1 MTCNREAEPKVVV
14 YTRHGTEFVKTGS
27 LKTGTMAVRV
37 AIDGRASPS
46 IWDAKKALEIVSDAI
61 QGGYARANR
70 YAIIEAKVSPLT
82 FVALRTAKLL
92 NPRTKKPSLTS
103 IPRVRFFAQ
112 QSEHGRYSLIDA
124 FNHDLFTIRENEELR
139 RWFESL
145 FPTPRQKKTL
155 GRQILET
162 FWAEDR

>member
-1 MTCNREAEPKVVV
+1 MVV
-14 YTRHGTEFVKTGS
+14 YTRNGTEFVKTGS
-27 LKTGTMAVRV
+27 LKPGTRAVRV

-46 IWDAKKALEIVSDAI
+46 IWEAKKALEIVSDAI

-70 YAIIEAKVSPLT
+70 YEIIEVKVNSLS
-82 FVALRTAKLL
+82 FVARRTAKLL
-92 NPRTKKPSLTS
+92 RPRRKKPSLTS
-103 IPRVRFFAQ
+103 LPRVRFFAQ

-124 FNHDLFTIRENEELR
+124 LNHDLFTVRENEELR

-145 FPTPRQKKTL
+145 FGTPRQEKTL

>member
-1 MTCNREAEPKVVV
+1 MVV
-14 YTRHGTEFVKTGS
+14 YTRNGTEFVKTGS
-27 LKTGTMAVRV
+27 LKPGTRAVRV

-46 IWDAKKALEIVSDAI
+46 IWEAKKALEIVSDAI

-70 YAIIEAKVSPLT
+70 YEIIEVKVNSLS
-82 FVALRTAKLL
+82 FVARRTAKLL
-92 NPRTKKPSLTS
+92 RPRRKKPSLTS
-103 IPRVRFFAQ
+103 LPRVRFFAR

-124 FNHDLFTIRENEELR
+124 LNHDLFTVRENEELR

-145 FPTPRQKKTL
+145 FGTPRQEKTL

>member
-1 MTCNREAEPKVVV
+1 MVV
-14 YTRHGTEFVKTGS
+14 YTRNGTEFVKTGS
-27 LKTGTMAVRV
+27 LKPGTRAVRV

-46 IWDAKKALEIVSDAI
+46 IWEAKKALEIVSDAI

-70 YAIIEAKVSPLT
+70 YEIIEAKVNSLS
-82 FVALRTAKLL
+82 FVARRTTKLL
-92 NPRTKKPSLTS
+92 KPRNKKPSLTS
-103 IPRVRFFAQ
+103 LPRIRFFAQ

-124 FNHDLFTIRENEELR
+124 LNHDLFRVRGNEELR

-145 FPTPRQKKTL
+145 FGTPRQEKTL

-162 FWAEDR
+162 FWTEDR

>member
-1 MTCNREAEPKVVV
+1 VVV
-14 YTRHGTEFVKTGS
+14 YTRNGTEFVKTGS
-27 LKTGTMAVRV
+27 LKPGTRAVRV

-46 IWDAKKALEIVSDAI
+46 IWEAKKALEVVSDAI

-70 YAIIEAKVSPLT
+70 YEIIEAKVNWLS
-82 FVALRTAKLL
+82 FVARRTSKLL
-92 NPRTKKPSLTS
+92 KPRRKKPSPTS
-103 IPRVRFFAQ
+103 LPRVCCLAQ

-124 FNHDLFTIRENEELR
+124 LNHDLFTIRENEELR
-139 RWFESL
+139 RWFENL
-145 FPTPRQKKTL
+145 FDTSRQEKTL

>member
-1 MTCNREAEPKVVV
+1 MVV
-14 YTRHGTEFVKTGS
+14 YTRNGTEFVKTGS
-27 LKTGTMAVRV
+27 LKPGTRAVRV

-46 IWDAKKALEIVSDAI
+46 IWEAKKALEIVSDAI

-70 YAIIEAKVSPLT
+70 YEIIEAKVNSLS
-82 FVALRTAKLL
+82 FVARRTAKLL
-92 NPRTKKPSLTS
+92 KPRSKKPSLTS
-103 IPRVRFFAQ
+103 LPRVRFFAQ
-112 QSEHGRYSLIDA
+112 QSEHRRYSLIDA
-124 FNHDLFTIRENEELR
+124 LNHALFRVRENEELR

-145 FPTPRQKKTL
+145 FGTPRQEKTR

>member
-1 MTCNREAEPKVVV
+1 VVV
-14 YTRHGTEFVKTGS
+14 YTRNGTEFVKTGS
-27 LKTGTMAVRV
+27 LKPGTRAVRV

-46 IWDAKKALEIVSDAI
+46 IWEAKKALEIVSDAI

-70 YAIIEAKVSPLT
+70 YEIIEAKVNSLS
-82 FVALRTAKLL
+82 FVARRTTKLL
-92 NPRTKKPSLTS
+92 KPRNKKPSLTS
-103 IPRVRFFAQ
+103 LPRIRFFAQ

-124 FNHDLFTIRENEELR
+124 LNHDLFRVRGNEELR

-145 FPTPRQKKTL
+145 FGTPRQEKTL

-162 FWAEDR
+162 FWTEDR

>member
-1 MTCNREAEPKVVV
+1 VVV
-14 YTRHGTEFVKTGS
+14 YTRNGTEFVKTGS
-27 LKTGTMAVRV
+27 LKPGTRAVRV

-46 IWDAKKALEIVSDAI
+46 IWEAKKALEIVSDAI

-70 YAIIEAKVSPLT
+70 YEIIEVKVNSLS
-82 FVALRTAKLL
+82 FVARRTAKLL
-92 NPRTKKPSLTS
+92 RPRRKKPSLTS
-103 IPRVRFFAQ
+103 LPRVRFFAQ

-124 FNHDLFTIRENEELR
+124 LNHDLFTVRENEELR

-145 FPTPRQKKTL
+145 FGTPRQEKTL